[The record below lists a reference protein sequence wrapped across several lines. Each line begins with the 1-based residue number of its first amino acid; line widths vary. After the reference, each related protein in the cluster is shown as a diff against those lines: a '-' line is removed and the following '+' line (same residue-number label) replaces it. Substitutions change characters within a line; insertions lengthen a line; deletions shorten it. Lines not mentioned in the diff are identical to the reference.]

1 MAVPWL
7 VLLLAL
13 PVFFLGVFVW
23 AVFEH
28 FLTADVPATMEQRTK
43 LRALHCV
50 FLYLL
55 TLGNILEKLG
65 ICSMPKFVRFLHDS
79 MRIKKDPEL
88 RVTDLRFGTIPVRLF
103 QPKAASSRLRR
114 GIIFYHGGG
123 SVFGSLDC
131 YHGLCN
137 HLARETDS
145 VLLMIGY
152 RMVPDHHSPALCH
165 DCMNASIYF
174 LKALETY
181 GVDPSRVVVCGEGI
195 GGAAAATVTQALVGR
210 SDLPRIRAQVLIS
223 PVVQVFC
230 LQLPSFQQNRN
241 VPFLS
246 QKFMVTVLCNYLA
259 IDLSWRDAI
268 LNGSCVPPDV
278 WKKYD
283 KWLSPDNIPKKFKKR
298 GFQPWSPDPFNEAAY
313 LETKHMLDVEVSSLL
328 ADDEIIAQ
336 LPEAFLV
343 SCENDILRDDGL
355 LYRKRLEDQGVR
367 VTWYHLED
375 GFHGSLIF
383 FDKKALSF
391 PCSLK
396 IVNAVVN
403 YVKGI

>member
-1 MAVPWL
+1 MAVPWP

-13 PVFFLGVFVW
+13 PVFFLGAFVW

-28 FLTADVPATMEQRTK
+28 FLTADVPATMQQRAK
-43 LRALHCV
+43 LEPC
-50 FLYLL
+50 
-55 TLGNILEKLG
+55 TGNILEKLG

-79 MRIKKDPEL
+79 LRIKKDPEL
-88 RVTDLRFGTIPVRLF
+88 VVTDLRFGTIPVRLF
-103 QPKAASSRLRR
+103 QPKAASSRRRR
-114 GIIFYHGGG
+114 GIISYHGGG

-137 HLARETDS
+137 HLVQETDS

-152 RMVPDHHSPALCH
+152 RMVPDHHSPAIFH
-165 DCMNASIYF
+165 DHINASIYF

-181 GVDPSRVVVCGEGI
+181 GVDPSTVVVCGESI
-195 GGAAAATVTQALVGR
+195 GGAAAATITQALVGR
-210 SDLPRIRAQVLIS
+210 SDLPRIRAQVLVY
-223 PVVQVFC
+223 PVVQAFC
-230 LQLPSFQQNRN
+230 LQLPSFQQNQN

-246 QKFMVTVLCNYLA
+246 QKFMVTALCNYLA

-268 LNGSCVPPDV
+268 LNSSCVPPDV
-278 WKKYD
+278 WRKYE
-283 KWLSPDNIPKKFKKR
+283 KWLSPDNVPKKFKKR
-298 GFQPWSPDPFNEAAY
+298 GFQPWS
-313 LETKHMLDVEVSSLL
+313 LEVSSLL

-343 SCENDILRDDGL
+343 SCENDILRDDSL
-355 LYRKRLEDQGVR
+355 LYKKRLEDQGVR

-396 IVNAVVN
+396 IVNTVV